1 MISVIKAIFYLGPLL
16 FGLGFLAPLAAQIIQ
31 AMGWTP
37 PFGLTPLLTGLIIGG
52 TLGLIAQIR
61 GTWV

>member
-31 AMGWTP
+31 TMGWTP